1 MWYILNIFLN
11 LWQLHMELVFILAL
25 ALLYGYLNGLHG
37 SASIVAT
44 VVSSRALEPRAA
56 LMLAAVGIGLGP
68 LLLGVA
74 VANTIGAELISPQA
88 TTVPV
93 LVAALVG
100 AIAWSSLTLR
110 LNIPSS
116 LSHALIG
123 GIIGAG
129 LAGFGLN
136 GMQVAGLNKVL
147 LALFLSPLLGLGS
160 AFLLTRLTYR
170 LTIRATPGMN
180 RWLRRWQVIFS
191 MLLAVA
197 FGANDG
203 QKIVAV
209 MTLGLV
215 ATGLL
220 DSFSIPLW
228 VVCLSATTIAV
239 GTLVG
244 GYGVMR
250 TLGSK
255 FYKIR
260 PVHGFSSQV
269 ASGLIIL
276 GAGLAGGPV
285 SGSQVVTSA
294 ILGSGSADRLHKVRW
309 HVAQQILVGWLLT
322 IPLSAVASWIVYVV
336 IYHG

>member
-1 MWYILNIFLN
+1 
-11 LWQLHMELVFILAL
+11 MELLFILAL

-44 VVSSRALEPRAA
+44 VISSRALGPRPA
-56 LMLAAVGIGLGP
+56 LLLAAIGIALGP

-74 VANTIGAELISPQA
+74 VANTIGAELLSPQA
-88 TTVPV
+88 TTVQV
-93 LVAALVG
+93 LIAALVG
-100 AIAWSSLTLR
+100 AIAWSSLTLW
-110 LNIPSS
+110 LNVPSS

-129 LAGFGLN
+129 VAGFGLN
-136 GMQVAGLNKVL
+136 GVQFSGLNKVL

-160 AFLLTRLTYR
+160 AFLLMRLTYR
-170 LTIRATPGMN
+170 LTINATPGIN
-180 RWLRRWQVIFS
+180 RWLRRGQVLFS
-191 MLLAVA
+191 VLVAVA

-209 MTLGLV
+209 ITLGLV

-220 DSFSIPLW
+220 DSFQIPLW
-228 VVCLSATTIAV
+228 VVLLSATTISL

-244 GYGVMR
+244 GFGVIQ
-250 TLGSK
+250 TLGRK

-294 ILGSGSADRLHKVRW
+294 ILGSGSADRLHMVRW
-309 HVAQQILVGWLLT
+309 NVAQQILVGWLLT
-322 IPLSAVASWIVYVV
+322 IPLSALVSWLVYLL
-336 IYHG
+336 IHHG